1 MGFDGL
7 LMKETFPLLKHMF
20 SSISVAA
27 NGIAAIT
34 TASSAT
40 IIIDASSAI
49 GREILGIILSLF
61 ESRQKLLAE
70 N

>member
-1 MGFDGL
+1 MGFNGL

-20 SSISVAA
+20 NSISVAA

-49 GREILGIILSLF
+49 GREILGISLYEF
-61 ESRQKLLAE
+61 HNLKK
-70 N
+70 

>member
-1 MGFDGL
+1 
-7 LMKETFPLLKHMF
+7 MF
-20 SSISVAA
+20 NSISVAA

-49 GREILGIILSLF
+49 GREILGISLYEF
-61 ESRQKLLAE
+61 HNLKK
-70 N
+70 